1 MLATEQ
7 QTVIVTCCDMVVSQG
22 SEKVGGEMVSGPG
35 SLAKGDST
43 NNAEPVV
50 QTQNTKLICPI
61 NPVHKV
67 PQKG

>member
-35 SLAKGDST
+35 SLAKGDSII

-50 QTQNTKLICPI
+50 ETQNTDRFR
-61 NPVHKV
+61 
-67 PQKG
+67 